1 MKSEIYF
8 SLKTPLNI
16 EESKVDKDVFLYY
29 KQFDKLHYIVV
40 KHTGTE
46 GFLITAYPTEK
57 VKATTNCMFATAKAE
72 KELFLLIWARE
83 NYRLLMCFAYFGNLV
98 LQMRK

>member
-29 KQFDKLHYIVV
+29 KQFDRLYCVVV
-40 KHTGTE
+40 KHAGKE

-57 VKATTNCMFATAKAE
+57 VKE
-72 KELFLLIWARE
+72 GDVIWT
-83 NYRLLMCFAYFGNLV
+83 
-98 LQMRK
+98 K